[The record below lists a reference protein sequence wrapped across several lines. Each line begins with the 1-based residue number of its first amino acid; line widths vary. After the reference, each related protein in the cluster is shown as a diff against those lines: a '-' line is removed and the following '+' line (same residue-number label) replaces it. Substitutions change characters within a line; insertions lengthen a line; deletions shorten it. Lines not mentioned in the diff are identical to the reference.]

1 MNERTALHEAGHAVV
16 AEEVGFRP
24 TTIELNDDDSGFC
37 SFDDPVTVPTLP
49 RLRRELVV
57 LLAGRVAEYIDTGS
71 DLASFPAHC
80 VVALECSP
88 RTNRWA
94 TMADFHAHVVE
105 LHGRSDDPVA
115 QVAAYRWQDREL
127 PAAAEA
133 AAEILR
139 RKWDRV
145 CSLAEQL
152 TEAPD
157 GVVRLGPAG
166 GAMSG
171 RTESGSRE
179 AA

>member
-1 MNERTALHEAGHAVV
+1 VNERTALHEAGHAVV

-24 TTIELNDDDSGFC
+24 TAIELNDDGSGTC
-37 SFDDPVTVPTLP
+37 YFDDPVTVPTLP

-71 DLASFPAHC
+71 DLTSFPAHC

-94 TMADFHAHVVE
+94 TMADFHENVVE

-127 PAAAEA
+127 PEAAEE

-145 CSLAEQL
+145 RSLAAQL
-152 TEAPD
+152 IEAPD
-157 GVVRLGPAG
+157 GVVRLGPA
-166 GAMSG
+166 SW
-171 RTESGSRE
+171 RDR
-179 AA
+179 

>member
-1 MNERTALHEAGHAVV
+1 VNERTALHEAGHAVV

-24 TTIELNDDDSGFC
+24 TTIELNDDGSGIC
-37 SFDDPVTVPTLP
+37 YFDDPVTVPTLP
-49 RLRRELVV
+49 RLRRELAVV
-57 LLAGRVAEYIDTGS
+57 LAGRVAEYIDTGS
-71 DLASFPAHC
+71 DLASLPAQS

-105 LHGRSDDPVA
+105 LHGSSDDPVA

-133 AAEILR
+133 AEEILR

-145 CSLAEQL
+145 RSLAEQL
-152 TEAPD
+152 IEAQD
-157 GVVRLGPAG
+157 GVVRLSQAG
-166 GAMSG
+166 GGTSA